1 MLWLRVYSASQ
12 GLDSAGGVGGGT
24 LFAASIPFSTK
35 LLPFYSWPAEGTGR
49 VAAEIQPF
57 GSEDTGRRRG
67 GLNRASQL
75 CGTE

>member
-49 VAAEIQPF
+49 VVAEIQAKTR
-57 GSEDTGRRRG
+57 EG
-67 GLNRASQL
+67 GGVA
-75 CGTE
+75 

>member
-12 GLDSAGGVGGGT
+12 GLDSAGGVRGGT

-35 LLPFYSWPAEGTGR
+35 LLPFYSWP
-49 VAAEIQPF
+49 F
-57 GSEDTGRRRG
+57 GARSRRDSSKDTGRRRG

-75 CGTE
+75 YGEAAEWKK